1 MEILI
6 LKYLRKNYCFT
17 LSTLTSYNISCRHTG
32 EKIAIPKLMQ
42 DVEVALNISEE
53 ELFPVFNKWAEEE
66 YTKINNLLVDIE
78 YEVST
83 MRKAPDQVCQEYQDR
98 ISTINNNLQKG

>member
-1 MEILI
+1 M
-6 LKYLRKNYCFT
+6 R
-17 LSTLTSYNISCRHTG
+17 
-32 EKIAIPKLMQ
+32 

-83 MRKAPDQVCQEYQDR
+83 MKKAPYQEYKDR
-98 ISTINNNLQKG
+98 ISIINNNLQKG